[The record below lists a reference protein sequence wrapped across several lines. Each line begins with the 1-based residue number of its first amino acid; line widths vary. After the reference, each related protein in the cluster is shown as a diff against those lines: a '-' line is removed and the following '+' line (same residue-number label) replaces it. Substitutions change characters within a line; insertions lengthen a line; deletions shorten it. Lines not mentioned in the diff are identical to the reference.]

1 MAPNDA
7 RAKDAQTFTLV
18 RSRQSI
24 KGSERLLLTGREL
37 SRLERQIDQAMR
49 ADRFRLGRWLRRLCT
64 RARDRRLS
72 DEEVRRFEEEL
83 EASVTLRRKRLTER
97 PYVEILPNLPIFA
110 KRDEIAEA
118 IRANPVVIV
127 CGETG
132 SGKSTQLPKIC
143 LQIGRGIEGLIG
155 HTQPRRIAAR
165 SIATRIAQELGV
177 TLGRE
182 VGYKVRFSD
191 VTSAETYIKLMT
203 DGVLLAETQSDR
215 FLEHYDTII
224 IDEAHERSL
233 NIDFLLGYL
242 HQLLRR
248 RRDLKVIITSATLD
262 AERFAQHFALG
273 QRPAPIIEVPGRS
286 YPVEVRYRPPL
297 PDESTGE
304 IDWQSAVVAAMEEV
318 LAEGPGDIL
327 IFMPTERHIHETMRL
342 LKARAS
348 GDPRFRDI
356 ELLPLYARLSA
367 TEQQRIFQ
375 PHKQRRVVIATNV
388 AESSLTVPGIK
399 YVIDPGVA
407 RLSRY
412 SPRTK
417 TQRLPIEPI
426 SQASAEQRKGRCGR
440 EGPGLC
446 IRLFSEEDLLV
457 RDRYTPPEILR
468 TNLASVV
475 LQLMALNLG
484 QVETFPFLDA
494 PRADAIRDGY
504 KTLFEIGAVDEEGKL
519 TPLGRRLAKLPVDPR
534 IGRMILAAHEEGC
547 LHEVLIIAAALEV
560 DDPRLRPAERAEE
573 ADLAHAAFRHP
584 DSDFLGYLKLWD
596 FYQNLKE
603 KLSRNQ
609 LQKACQ
615 QNFLSY
621 NRLREWADIFRELQ
635 EIVTESGMKIT
646 KRRNDAAAIHRAIL
660 TGLLSNVAMR
670 HNRYEYTVAS
680 GGKAYLWPGSGV
692 FQSKPPW
699 VVAAELVETGRRYLR
714 ICAKIDPAWVE
725 ELAPHLIKK
734 SYVDPYWSRRYGAA
748 MVYEK
753 VTLFGLP
760 VVPRR
765 RTPLG
770 PVDPQTAREMLIQ
783 HGLVEGE
790 IHCDA
795 AFFVHNQR
803 LVREME
809 TAQVKLRRVDL
820 LLGQWAQFDFYDQRI
835 PSHVYDLDGLL
846 HWWNEASKSDPNIL
860 HMRPSDVV
868 REEPPPDIDKQFPD
882 HLLVEKAPLPLTYCF
897 QPGQPNDGVTVT
909 VPLELFH
916 CLDPRRLEWLVPGM
930 LESKIAALIKSLPK
944 EKRRRLIPVQET
956 ARQTL
961 QMLSFGQGRFLPAVA
976 EVLSRLAGETIRPE
990 DFQLDKIPPELHMSI
1005 QVVDAEGKVVAKG
1018 RNWTELR
1025 EKLGTRQAVAF
1036 SAIDDPHWN
1045 RDGLTDWDFDLLP
1058 EEIEVRRGDIPVK
1071 AFPMLVDAGNTVSL
1085 RLADS
1090 PARAAHQSRF
1100 GIRRLLAIA
1109 VLPHLD
1115 PRWDEFPD
1123 RDRLCLM
1130 AATLPGFDF
1139 QNQLLLALID
1149 RAFLD
1154 ESLVGPWQIGEWGN
1168 LPRTRAEYR
1177 RLFRMGLK
1185 RLPLAVQ
1192 EVLSLIRPL
1201 LETYHQAAVALQ
1213 NAESVQWEES
1223 RADIQ
1228 EQLAELTCPGFL
1240 THTPWNWLRQ
1250 YPRYF
1255 RGISR
1260 RIEALRLGGVFRDRE
1275 AMAVFR
1281 PYWEAFLQRRQFH
1294 QELDIFD
1301 PELVLYRW
1309 MLEEFRIS
1317 LFAQA
1322 LGTAIPVS
1330 PQRLDRQ
1337 LARIRGGL

>member
-1 MAPNDA
+1 MVAGND
-7 RAKDAQTFTLV
+7 K
-18 RSRQSI
+18 
-24 KGSERLLLTGREL
+24 LLLTGKDL
-37 SRLERQIDQAMR
+37 NRLEEQIGQAMR
-49 ADRFRLGRWLRRLCT
+49 ADRFHLGRWLRRLWS
-64 RARDRRLS
+64 RARSRRLS
-72 DEEVRRFEEEL
+72 DEEWRRFEREL
-83 EASVTLRRKRLTER
+83 EASVTLRRKRLEGR
-97 PYVEILPNLPIFA
+97 PYVEILPNLPISA

-118 IRANPVVIV
+118 IRANQVVIV

-143 LQIGRGIEGLIG
+143 LQLGRGIEAMIG

-165 SIATRIAQELGV
+165 SIAARVAQELGV

-191 VTSAETYIKLMT
+191 VTSPETYVKLMT
-203 DGVLLAETQSDR
+203 DGILLAETQSDR
-215 FLEHYDTII
+215 FLEQYDTII

-242 HQLLRR
+242 RNLLNR

-262 AERFAQHFALG
+262 AERFAAHFAQG
-273 QRPAPIIEVPGRS
+273 RRPAPVVEVPGRS
-286 YPVEVRYRPPL
+286 YPVEVRHRPPV
-297 PDESTGE
+297 PDEATGE
-304 IDWQSAVVAAMEEV
+304 TDWQSAIVSAVEEI
-318 LAEGPGDIL
+318 LLEGPGDIL
-327 IFMPTERHIHETMRL
+327 VFMPTERHIHETMRS
-342 LKARAS
+342 LKARAV
-348 GDPRFRDI
+348 GDPRFREI

-367 TEQQRIFQ
+367 SEQQRIFQ
-375 PHKQRRVVIATNV
+375 PHKQRRIVIATNV
-388 AESSLTVPGIK
+388 AESSLTVPGIR
-399 YVIDPGVA
+399 YVVDPGVA
-407 RLSRY
+407 RISRY

-440 EGPGLC
+440 EGPGICL
-446 IRLFSEEDLLV
+446 RLFSEEDLAV
-457 RDRYTPPEILR
+457 RDRYTPPEIVR
-468 TNLASVV
+468 TNLASVI

-484 QVETFPFLDA
+484 EVETFPFLDA

-504 KTLFEIGAVDEEGKL
+504 KTLFEIGAVDESGKL
-519 TPLGRRLAKLPVDPR
+519 TSLGRRLARLPVDPR
-534 IGRMILAAHEEGC
+534 IARMILAAHEEGC

-584 DSDFLGYLKLWD
+584 ESDFLGYLKLWD

-635 EIVTESGMKIT
+635 EIVTESGMKIG
-646 KRRNDAAAIHRAIL
+646 KRRDDPVPIHRAIL

-670 HNRYEYTVAS
+670 HNRYEYTVAG

-692 FQSKPPW
+692 FQSRPAW

-714 ICAKIDPAWVE
+714 VCAKIEPAWVE

-734 SYVDPYWSRRYGAA
+734 EYIDPYWSRRYGSA

-753 VTLFGLP
+753 ITLFGLP

-765 RTPLG
+765 RTALG
-770 PVDPQTAREMLIQ
+770 PVDPQTARQMLIQ

-790 IHCDA
+790 INCDA

-809 TAQVKLRRVDL
+809 TAQIKLRRVDL

-835 PSHVYDLDGLL
+835 PSQVYDLRELL
-846 HWWNEASKSDPNIL
+846 HWWKEASKNDPTIL
-860 HMRPSDVV
+860 DMRPSDVV
-868 REEPPPDIDKQFPD
+868 REEPPVDIHKQFPD
-882 HLLVEKAPLPLTYCF
+882 HLLVEKAPLPLTYRF
-897 QPGQPNDGVTVT
+897 QPGHASDGVTLT
-909 VPLELFH
+909 VPIEVFH
-916 CLDPRRLEWLVPGM
+916 CLDPRRLDWLVPGM
-930 LESKIAALIKSLPK
+930 LESKVAALIKSLPK

-956 ARQTL
+956 AHQAV
-961 QMLSFGQGRFLPAVA
+961 QMLSFGEGRFLPAVA
-976 EVLSRLAGETIRPE
+976 DVLSRLAGETIHWQ
-990 DFQLDKIPPELHMSI
+990 DFQLDKIPPEFQMSV
-1005 QVVDAEGKVVAKG
+1005 QVVDAEGKIIASG

-1025 EKLGTRQAVAF
+1025 EKLGTKQTAAF
-1036 SAIDDPHWN
+1036 SLIDDPRWN
-1045 RDGLTDWDFDLLP
+1045 RDGLKDWDFETLP
-1058 EEIEVRRGDIPVK
+1058 EEIEIRRGDIPVR
-1071 AFPMLVDAGNTVSL
+1071 AYPMLVDAGDSVSL

-1090 PARAAHQSRF
+1090 AARAAYQSRF
-1100 GIRRLLAIA
+1100 GLRRLLAIMA
-1109 VLPHLD
+1109 LPHLD
-1115 PRWDEFPD
+1115 PRWNEFPD
-1123 RDRLCLM
+1123 RDRLRLV
-1130 AATLPGFDF
+1130 AAMLPDFDF
-1139 QNQLLLALID
+1139 QDQLLLAMMD

-1154 ESLVGPWQIGEWGN
+1154 ESLVGPWQVGEWGN

-1177 RLFRMGLK
+1177 RLCRAGLK

-1201 LETYHQAAVALQ
+1201 LESYHQANLALQ
-1213 NAESVQWEES
+1213 TVDSPQWEES

-1228 EQLAELTCPGFL
+1228 EQLAELTRPGFL
-1240 THTPWNWLRQ
+1240 TQTPWSWLKQ

-1255 RGISR
+1255 RGICR

-1275 AMAVFR
+1275 AMTVFR
-1281 PYWEAFLQRRQFH
+1281 PYWETFLQRRRFH
-1294 QELDIFD
+1294 EDMDIFD
-1301 PELVLYRW
+1301 PELLHYRW

-1337 LARIRGGL
+1337 LARIRGTV